1 MLGHVRETQRLGVS
15 DQLPQDAV
23 PAREGA
29 DRAACLVVES
39 DREEA
44 LELGLGLVE
53 NAQRRVA
60 RRRQFA
66 RRLQHLVENRLEV
79 ELGDQRASDGQ
90 EARQLLLAERSAIRG
105 QPVALYHSHTG

>member
-23 PAREGA
+23 PTREGA
-29 DRAACLVVES
+29 DRAAGLVVES